1 MTKVMFDKERKKIRK
16 KLREFFKH
24 FAELNLDGVEK
35 KMRELMTCN
44 QPVVAHLLL
53 ELLDF
58 KECPFDFQVD
68 KTGKNVSLEERF
80 EVEEWLDNDSSLANL
95 SKEDFLSE
103 VVRLLESETLD
114 AFDELFPRM

>member
-1 MTKVMFDKERKKIRK
+1 
-16 KLREFFKH
+16 
-24 FAELNLDGVEK
+24 
-35 KMRELMTCN
+35 MRELMTCN